1 MATDPTKNYPLPK
14 FHFEVDW
21 GGTRMGF
28 TEVSGLEAET
38 EVIEYREGSNK
49 LYHKNKQPGLTKYS
63 NITLKRG
70 VFRGDFEFFQWW
82 QKTFFFQEVNAKYR
96 RDISIKLLDETH
108 TPIITWTLANAW
120 PCRVK
125 WGSLNA
131 MDNEVLMEELE
142 ITHEGLSIP
151 EAP

>member
-1 MATDPTKNYPLPK
+1 MPTDPTKIYPLPK

-21 GGTRMGF
+21 GGTRIGF

-49 LYHKNKQPGLTKYS
+49 TFIKTKQPGLTKYS

-70 VFRGDFEFFQWW
+70 VFKGDFEFFQWW
-82 QKTFFFQEVNAKYR
+82 QNTFFFQEVNAKFR
-96 RDISIKLLDETH
+96 RTVVIKLLDETH
-108 TPIITWTLANAW
+108 NPIITWVLANAW

-125 WGSLNA
+125 WSSLNA
-131 MDNEVLMEELE
+131 TENEVLMEELE
-142 ITHEGLSIP
+142 ITHEGLSLP
-151 EAP
+151 DAS

>member
-1 MATDPTKNYPLPK
+1 MAIDPTKIYPIPK

-21 GGTRMGF
+21 GGTRIGF

-38 EVIEYREGSNK
+38 EVIEYRDGANK
-49 LYHKNKQPGLTKYS
+49 LYHRMKQPGLTKYS

-70 VFRGDFEFFQWW
+70 VFKGDFEFFQEW

-96 RDISIKLLDETH
+96 RDITIKLLDETH
-108 TPIITWTLANAW
+108 TAIITWNLANAW

-125 WGSLNA
+125 WGTLNA
-131 MDNEVLMEELE
+131 IENEVLMEELE
-142 ITHEGLSIP
+142 ITHEGLSLP
-151 EAP
+151 DAP

>member
-21 GGTRMGF
+21 GGTRIGF

-70 VFRGDFEFFQWW
+70 TFKGDFEFFQWW

-96 RDISIKLLDETH
+96 RDISIKLLDEAH
-108 TPIITWTLANAW
+108 VPIITWSLANAW

-125 WGSLNA
+125 WGNLNA